1 MSTKEKGDLAV
12 AKAIAYFVEQGCEIL
27 LPIGDKKKYDLVIDF
42 NNKLLKVQCKYTSA
56 KKRSGNYEV
65 QLRVCGGN
73 SGRVIY
79 RYEETDFDFL
89 FVYTEGKKMY
99 LIPSNELTSST
110 ITVGKKRS
118 KYEVK

>member
-12 AKAIAYFVEQGCEIL
+12 AKAIAYFVEQGCEVL
-27 LPIGDKKKYDLVIDF
+27 LPIGDKKKYDLVIDYEGQ
-42 NNKLLKVQCKYTSA
+42 LLKVQCKYSSA
-56 KKRSGNYEV
+56 KRRNGSFEV

-79 RYEETDFDFL
+79 RYEKTDFDFL
-89 FVYTEGKKMY
+89 FVHTEDKKSY
-99 LIPSNELTSST
+99 LIPSNELTNST